1 MNRDE
6 IHVIVRESKRVTI
19 CAKSEFRI
27 TNTDTD
33 QMKKTF
39 GTSESY
45 HLSKSVLNCVSTR
58 CTCAGLSKIIL
69 SNRVSVIT
77 LRRLVE
83 PKLSFSRH
91 CLYIEIKLRS
101 YVHIDTK

>member
-33 QMKKTF
+33 QMKKKKHLEHQNLT
-39 GTSESY
+39 TSVNPS
-45 HLSKSVLNCVSTR
+45 LTVC
-58 CTCAGLSKIIL
+58 
-69 SNRVSVIT
+69 
-77 LRRLVE
+77 
-83 PKLSFSRH
+83 PPD
-91 CLYIEIKLRS
+91 
-101 YVHIDTK
+101 VHVQASQK